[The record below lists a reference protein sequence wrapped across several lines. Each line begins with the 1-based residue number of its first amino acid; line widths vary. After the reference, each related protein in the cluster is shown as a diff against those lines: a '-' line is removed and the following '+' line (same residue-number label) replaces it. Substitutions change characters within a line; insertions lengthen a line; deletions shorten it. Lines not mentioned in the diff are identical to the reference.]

1 MTIRLALKT
10 NPPGVNRDIAGRLD
24 EVCFTRKNGNQRWRM
39 RAGNKPGHRRSTNHC
54 ACRLFEE
61 RQGRVGAKN

>member
-24 EVCFTRKNGNQRWRM
+24 EVCFTRKRKSAVAN
-39 RAGNKPGHRRSTNHC
+39 AS
-54 ACRLFEE
+54 
-61 RQGRVGAKN
+61 RQQTRTSPLYQS